1 MKSLRLATLAL
12 VTSSLALVS
21 CGGGEEAAAPIEPA
35 PPAKEPPA
43 EKDDHHDEESL
54 GTVRIGDLTVELAQG
69 HGAVTAGHEGHLVV
83 KLPYSDDGATDVRA
97 WIGTEDRLSSYV
109 GLGTYAPD
117 HDDYDV
123 HATAP
128 DPLPAS
134 PRWWIELEKPDG
146 SKLVGSAL
154 PILE

>member
-1 MKSLRLATLAL
+1 MKFLRLATLAL

-21 CGGGEEAAAPIEPA
+21 CGGGEEAAAPVEPA

-54 GTVRIGDLTVELAQG
+54 GTVRIGDLTVELAQS

-83 KLPYSDDGATDVRA
+83 KLPYSDDGATVVRA

-128 DPLPAS
+128 DPLPAN
-134 PRWWIELEKPDG
+134 PRWWSELEKPDG